1 MRTEKMVPF
10 FGPPCI
16 ARPTIVLYISKCM
29 TMAPNRFPCEGVGAQ
44 STLGGTTF
52 LPEKYVWKINKMKE
66 FYMILA
72 RKNIKKYPKF
82 YDICPKNSQNSR
94 ILHDFARKTPEFY
107 IIARKIFSRFFFGG
121 GGHVPPTPRLLRLC
135 LWFSLVN
142 VFTREWRD
150 SI

>member
-1 MRTEKMVPF
+1 
-10 FGPPCI
+10 
-16 ARPTIVLYISKCM
+16 
-29 TMAPNRFPCEGVGAQ
+29 
-44 STLGGTTF
+44 
-52 LPEKYVWKINKMKE
+52 MKE

-121 GGHVPPTPRLLRLC
+121 GGGTRAPYPPSPTPM
-135 LWFSLVN
+135 LV
-142 VFTREWRD
+142 
-150 SI
+150 I